1 MLDTVTGEVVN
12 ITLRHEGNDVRGM
25 WEGRP
30 GGTDRAHPWRDRLR
44 AFPKSVSKRG
54 VLARFRT

>member
-30 GGTDRAHPWRDRLR
+30 GGTDRAHP
-44 AFPKSVSKRG
+44 
-54 VLARFRT
+54 